1 METKNCEMKMIFYGI
16 SNRLDQILNKKRL
29 LNPETQQQK
38 ISRKK
43 QSTDVKFLKMKVS
56 STSVNSDTS
65 DPINMEEG
73 KIYLKKYFPN

>member
-1 METKNCEMKMIFYGI
+1 MELAT
-16 SNRLDQILNKKRL
+16 DQILNKKRL

-73 KIYLKKYFPN
+73 KIYLKKYFPNLIKTVIKEKQ